1 MLRRVV
7 IVLLAAAAAG
17 AAFWHFSR
25 PKPVPAVLWG
35 VDRGRVEAS
44 VANTRAGT
52 VKACRR
58 SRLAPAVGGQVS
70 RLNVREGDR
79 VKAGQLLLQIWNED
93 LSAELRLALNE
104 LVSARARA
112 EEACVRADVTE
123 REAERQVKLW
133 ERKLISQEQ
142 MERAVADAKAS
153 RAVCHASRADIEVRE
168 ARVAAARAVLERT
181 QLRAPFDG
189 VVAEVNAEQGE
200 FVTPSPTG
208 IPTLPA
214 IDLIDDSCL
223 IVSAPIDEVD
233 APVIR
238 EGMRAWVSLDAFAG
252 RRWPG
257 TVRRVAPYVLEKE
270 KQARTVEVEVE
281 LANPKAL
288 RELLA
293 GYSADVEIIL
303 KASERVLRVP
313 TEAVLEGYRVLV
325 YRETEGRLEER
336 KIQAGLSN
344 WQFTEVV
351 SGLQAGERVVVSVG
365 REGIRAGAYVVPEN
379 SGPQRARP

>member
-1 MLRRVV
+1 M
-7 IVLLAAAAAG
+7 
-17 AAFWHFSR
+17 
-25 PKPVPAVLWG
+25 
-35 VDRGRVEAS
+35 
-44 VANTRAGT
+44 ANTRAGT

-79 VKAGQLLLQIWNED
+79 VKAGQLLLEIWNED
-93 LSAELRLALNE
+93 LGAELRLALNE

-123 REAERQVKLW
+123 TEAERQVKLW

-153 RAVCHASRADIEVRE
+153 RAVCHAARANIDVAQ

-189 VVAEVNAEQGE
+189 VVAEVNAEHGE

-238 EGMRAWVSLDAFAG
+238 EGMTAWVSLDAFPG

-257 TVRRVAPYVLEKE
+257 TVRRIAPYVLEKE

-281 LANPKAL
+281 LADPKGL

-303 KASERVLRVP
+303 KAREQVLRIP

-325 YRETEGRLEER
+325 YRETEGRLAER
-336 KIQAGLSN
+336 KIQPGLSN

-365 REGIRAGAYVVPEN
+365 REGIRAGAYVMPEN
-379 SGPQRARP
+379 SGPQRSRP